1 MKLKRIVSLYLLT
14 SRLFDCIDR
23 CKTPKVTYKG
33 DRPIISSNTAMLI
46 TDIAFKIANFIMFQ
60 KIANCLSI
68 ISFLMVASM
77 TATGVI
83 GYRYVTSENF
93 KSQVM
98 NEILGNVQGMMPKLL
113 DNGLP
118 KMTGP
123 SMPII
128 K

>member
-1 MKLKRIVSLYLLT
+1 
-14 SRLFDCIDR
+14 
-23 CKTPKVTYKG
+23 
-33 DRPIISSNTAMLI
+33 
-46 TDIAFKIANFIMFQ
+46 
-60 KIANCLSI
+60 
-68 ISFLMVASM
+68 MVASM
-77 TATGVI
+77 SGGAYF
-83 GYRYVTSENF
+83 GYKYVTSENF

-123 SMPII
+123 SMTII

>member
-1 MKLKRIVSLYLLT
+1 MRSNSTIIVSGATILLRT
-14 SRLFDCIDR
+14 SL
-23 CKTPKVTYKG
+23 T
-33 DRPIISSNTAMLI
+33 
-46 TDIAFKIANFIMFQ
+46 MFQ
-60 KIANCLSI
+60 KIANILSI
-68 ISFLMVASM
+68 ISFVMVASM
-77 TATGVI
+77 SGGAYL
-83 GYRYVTSENF
+83 GYKYVTSENF

-98 NEILGNVQGMMPKLL
+98 NEILGNVQGMMPKIL

>member
-1 MKLKRIVSLYLLT
+1 
-14 SRLFDCIDR
+14 
-23 CKTPKVTYKG
+23 
-33 DRPIISSNTAMLI
+33 MLI
-46 TDIAFKIANFIMFQ
+46 TDIAFRTANFIMFQ

-77 TATGVI
+77 SGGAYF
-83 GYRYVTSENF
+83 GYKYVTSEQF
-93 KSQVM
+93 KSKVM
-98 NEILGNVQGMMPKLL
+98 NEVLGNVQGMMPKLL
-113 DNGLP
+113 DQGLP

>member
-1 MKLKRIVSLYLLT
+1 MNVIGTLAL
-14 SRLFDCIDR
+14 
-23 CKTPKVTYKG
+23 
-33 DRPIISSNTAMLI
+33 ISAS
-46 TDIAFKIANFIMFQ
+46 FIMFQ
-60 KIANCLSI
+60 KVANCLSI

-98 NEILGNVQGMMPKLL
+98 NEILGNVQSMMPKLL

>member
-1 MKLKRIVSLYLLT
+1 MTRN
-14 SRLFDCIDR
+14 
-23 CKTPKVTYKG
+23 G
-33 DRPIISSNTAMLI
+33 ANPIIRKSTINVIGTLALI
-46 TDIAFKIANFIMFQ
+46 NASLIMFQ
-60 KIANCLSI
+60 KIANVLSI
-68 ISFLMVASM
+68 ISFVMVASM
-77 TATGVI
+77 SGTAYF
-83 GYRYVTSENF
+83 GYKYLTSENF